1 MKVMI
6 QNPNLGGLADSKYL
20 GVENSLYRM
29 VGLDLHSEPGLIK
42 VNQKLV
48 KESGATVDEF
58 VKVMLPCSDGST
70 YLFSSTSG
78 KIWKRTNAGVYSL
91 EATNTNGAMFGAI
104 EDQGYIYYF
113 SNTKIGRWE
122 LGTAWATRT
131 DSWATFDNGDSEFHP
146 AEKVNLTVYIG
157 DGYKVAQICDGVFT
171 AEALDL
177 KEGLRIKSLG
187 KFGNDLLIGTYVN
200 DNVNSN
206 EVFRWNTYSVSF
218 TTHDTIPQVGV
229 NSFIP
234 TDNFTLVSA
243 GTKGGL
249 YLYQNN
255 QLDLFKR
262 IPGDWE
268 GTNKAVVHPDAGA
281 NKEGLPL
288 FGLSNDNGNPA
299 LQGVYSFGNYS
310 RNYSP
315 ILNLEYV
322 ISQNLLA
329 SIEIGAI
336 AVIGDDVIVAWEEG
350 VNFGVDKIDTANKYT
365 GAYLESRIIA
375 VDRTSK
381 HKHGMIKVAYSDL
394 PASTDIEIFVDKNH
408 SGSYGTKLDTINDTD
423 RKMIYTKFDV
433 GEASAIQVKVM
444 PKVSGNNAPKIEL
457 VEINV

>member
-1 MKVMI
+1 MKVII
-6 QNPNLGGLADSKYL
+6 QNPNLGGLSDSKYL
-20 GVENSLYRM
+20 GTENSLYRM

-42 VNQKLV
+42 VNQKLT
-48 KESGATVDEF
+48 KESGSTVTAF
-58 VKVMLPCSDGST
+58 VKIMLPCSDGNT
-70 YLFSSTSG
+70 YLFSSTDG
-78 KIWKRTNAGVYSL
+78 KIWKRTSGGTYSL
-91 EATNTNGAMFGAI
+91 VATNANGAMFGAI
-104 EDQGYIYYF
+104 EDQSYIYYF

-122 LGTAWATRT
+122 IGTAWSGR
-131 DSWATFDNGDSEFHP
+131 DDNWATFTNGDSEFHP

-157 DGYKVAQICDGVFT
+157 DANYVAQIRDGVFT
-171 AEALDL
+171 ANALDL
-177 KEGLRIKSLG
+177 KTGLRIKSLG
-187 KFGNDLLIGTYVN
+187 KFGNDLLIGTYVS
-200 DNVNSN
+200 DNVNMN

-262 IPGDWE
+262 IPGDWN
-268 GTNKAVVHPDAGA
+268 GTNRAVVHPDAGS

-310 RNYSP
+310 RNYPP

-322 ISQNLLA
+322 ISQALLA
-329 SIEIGAI
+329 SIEIGSI
-336 AVIGDDVIVAWEEG
+336 KVVGDDVLVAWKEG
-350 VNFGVDKIDTANKYT
+350 SNYGIDKLDTANKYAS
-365 GAYLESRIIA
+365 AYLESRIIA

-381 HKHGMIKVAYSDL
+381 HKHGVIKVAYNNL
-394 PASTDIEIFVDKNH
+394 PTNTDIEIYVDKNH
-408 SGSYGTKLDTINDTD
+408 RSEEHTS
-423 RKMIYTKFDV
+423 
-433 GEASAIQVKVM
+433 
-444 PKVSGNNAPKIEL
+444 EL
-457 VEINV
+457 QSH